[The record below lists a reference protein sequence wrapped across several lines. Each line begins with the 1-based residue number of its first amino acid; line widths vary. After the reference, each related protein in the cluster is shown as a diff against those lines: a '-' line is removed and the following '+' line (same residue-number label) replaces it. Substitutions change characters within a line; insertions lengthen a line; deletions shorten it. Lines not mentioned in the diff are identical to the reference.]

1 MFEKLMSFGGKTDN
15 TGVIWS
21 LEGDHYIAFQMSP
34 QGDIVDQAEH
44 AFKSLALAREWL
56 QKQGVQTISLRQSNA
71 YFEMVG
77 QDTVH

>member
-1 MFEKLMSFGGKTDN
+1 MFEKLMSFGSKSEN

-21 LEGDHYIAFQMSP
+21 LEGDHYLAFEMSP
-34 QGDIVDQAEH
+34 EGEIVERADH
-44 AFKSLALAREWL
+44 AFKSLALAKEWL
-56 QKQGVQTISLRQSNA
+56 ESHGVETISLRQSNA